1 MLIDETRL
9 VRKVSTVDNDRNQMR
24 LVLRY
29 DAASLPIWNLY
40 PPLPLPDR
48 EIIAAT
54 TIRRSIL

>member
-1 MLIDETRL
+1 MRQ
-9 VRKVSTVDNDRNQMR
+9 VSTVDNDRNQMR